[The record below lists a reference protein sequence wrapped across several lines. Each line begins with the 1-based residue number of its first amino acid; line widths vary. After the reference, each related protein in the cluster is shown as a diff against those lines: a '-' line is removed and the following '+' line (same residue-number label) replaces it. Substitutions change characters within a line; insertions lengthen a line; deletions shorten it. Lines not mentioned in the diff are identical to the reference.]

1 MDPQAG
7 LLENINSNEGNY
19 YFKDINYEK
28 SFIVRLDN
36 KTINKDLL
44 KYKQKHCP
52 KCVLLKRFNRE
63 KYICAKPKYS
73 VI

>member
-44 KYKQKHCP
+44 KY
-52 KCVLLKRFNRE
+52 NNDS
-63 KYICAKPKYS
+63 YILEFDETEDLNYL
-73 VI
+73 